1 LDFQNK
7 RQRREYYFQVNHVA
21 IKYPITWIKW
31 SHITL
36 TFTTADIKLVPFPH
50 TDGMVITVR
59 MDKWDVNRVL
69 IDSGSQAEI
78 LFLSAFDQMRCDR
91 KQLKE
96 ATKPFYGLGGRG

>member
-1 LDFQNK
+1 
-7 RQRREYYFQVNHVA
+7 
-21 IKYPITWIKW
+21 
-31 SHITL
+31 
-36 TFTTADIKLVPFPH
+36 
-50 TDGMVITVR
+50 

-96 ATKPFYGLGGRG
+96 ATKPFYGLGGRGWIELVGSFPVSFWRFRNARTKFVTIDVVNMHYLYDAIFSRGLLNTFEAALH